1 MKYFQQIRL
10 QKGRCVKFAGR
21 GIGQSIRKEDTMN
34 EIYGYTVIY
43 DQEVE
48 KVIQEVR
55 EAIKAGWQPL
65 GGISACRAENDTY
78 ANTVYAQAMVMYQ

>member
-1 MKYFQQIRL
+1 MNKI
-10 QKGRCVKFAGR
+10 FA
-21 GIGQSIRKEDTMN
+21 
-34 EIYGYTVIY
+34 YTVIY

-48 KVIQEVR
+48 KVIQEVG

-65 GGISACRAENDTY
+65 RGILACRAENDTY

>member
-1 MKYFQQIRL
+1 M
-10 QKGRCVKFAGR
+10 KFAGR
-21 GIGQSIRKEDTMN
+21 GIGQSTRKEETMN
-34 EIYGYTVIY
+34 KVFAYTVVY
-43 DQEVE
+43 DQEME
-48 KVIQEVR
+48 KVIKEVR

>member
-1 MKYFQQIRL
+1 M
-10 QKGRCVKFAGR
+10 KFAGL
-21 GIGQSIRKEDTMN
+21 GTGQSTRKEETMN
-34 EIYGYTVIY
+34 KVFAYTVVY
-43 DQEVE
+43 DQEME
-48 KVIQEVR
+48 KVIKEVR